1 MPAFTTA
8 QRTAFLTN
16 NPQMAL
22 SADQRAA
29 LAIEGFTTELDF
41 LDFDH
46 DALKQSFKNTR
57 SHVPAVP
64 IPAKS
69 TMRLLVASTAY
80 HYYTDTARDVTTVNM
95 HYNNV
100 LRAFKLEWDAIT
112 SMSNKANDL
121 KLPVLSKNCPPLKWC
136 ESMKHYLYNT
146 FGVRKIPLTYI
157 IRDDVAVAPEAP
169 PAGQIPDPSVTYD
182 PLVTDMAYGNSGTVL
197 GDMIDRASH
206 THVLYKTDNA
216 QVYSLIE
223 QAARNSS
230 FLSTIKSFEKR
241 KNGRGAWLALIT
253 AHVGDSKWEQILNDN
268 SKWLINSRWNGK
280 KYALESFMA
289 QHRQKFEQMKEA
301 SLHVTFQVPTEHTR
315 VGYILDGIE
324 TDSPALHAAIATVRN
339 DKDGARQDFDAAI
352 AILVPSDPFAKQ
364 EALKTSKSVQFNI
377 ASATGSDTKQN
388 NNNGRGGKTNV
399 DLRWHTA
406 QEFAALS
413 RDEKSELSAWQRTA
427 EGKKATSD
435 ARSSHFKTKKRQ
447 SNNNGNKSSKKLK
460 ARIYALEKEKNDR
473 DKETEDTT
481 KVSQIAAALSRSSQP
496 NQGSRTTGGQEH
508 STLARE
514 IMGIMARNDTTNK
527 K

>member
-1 MPAFTTA
+1 MHPIRLNVTMPAFSNA
-8 QRTAFLTN
+8 QRNAFLTN

-29 LAIEGFTTELDF
+29 LAIEGLTTELDF

-69 TMRLLVASTAY
+69 TMIFLVASTAY
-80 HYYTDTARDVTTVNM
+80 HYYTDTARDITTVNM

-112 SMSNKANDL
+112 SMSNKANEL

-136 ESMKHYLYNT
+136 ESMKHYLFNT

-157 IRDDVAVAPEAP
+157 IRDEVAVAPEAP

-182 PLVTDMAYGNSGTVL
+182 PLVTDMAYRNSGTVL

-253 AHVGDSKWEQILNDN
+253 AHVGDSKWQQILNDN
-268 SKWLINSRWNGK
+268 RKWLINSR
-280 KYALESFMA
+280 
-289 QHRQKFEQMKEA
+289 
-301 SLHVTFQVPTEHTR
+301 
-315 VGYILDGIE
+315 
-324 TDSPALHAAIATVRN
+324 
-339 DKDGARQDFDAAI
+339 
-352 AILVPSDPFAKQ
+352 
-364 EALKTSKSVQFNI
+364 
-377 ASATGSDTKQN
+377 
-388 NNNGRGGKTNV
+388 
-399 DLRWHTA
+399 
-406 QEFAALS
+406 
-413 RDEKSELSAWQRTA
+413 
-427 EGKKATSD
+427 
-435 ARSSHFKTKKRQ
+435 
-447 SNNNGNKSSKKLK
+447 
-460 ARIYALEKEKNDR
+460 
-473 DKETEDTT
+473 
-481 KVSQIAAALSRSSQP
+481 
-496 NQGSRTTGGQEH
+496 
-508 STLARE
+508 
-514 IMGIMARNDTTNK
+514 
-527 K
+527 